1 MRGVMAFGKNHMLP
15 RRFVHVG
22 TLRHFAY
29 TEGSFAIDQNARSS
43 REKFLRTSFNV
54 TKLKDNIKE
63 EEEAEPTDFDNT
75 TLVNFRNN
83 QKINILFL
91 SFVPFFTMYVLYVQH
106 GTIEIE
112 LSHTCL
118 RRYSAF

>member
-1 MRGVMAFGKNHMLP
+1 MAFGKKHLP
-15 RRFVHVG
+15 IYIATFRIH
-22 TLRHFAY
+22 

-54 TKLKDNIKE
+54 TKLKDNIK